1 MKINRTIKALFFL
14 SLSYI
19 FVLTVAFSTFLQ
31 IPVFK
36 GQDLMWQSLI
46 EQFITWTPLLFVYYL
61 LFGGIIKNP
70 RLQKP
75 IIKEEKLLVPGIF
88 LIFFS
93 GFSAGIH
100 SFSQVVE
107 DILKDSKNT
116 FLYALSYF
124 FDEYIGHLLLIFL
137 PIIGFF
143 LILLECNRKKKKLSR
158 LDNSLLFILGL
169 VNGVFWGIIGVEGG
183 GMYIV
188 IIPLVLS
195 FVIFLR
201 KTVKRHRLNIDELP
215 YTKYFLVSSAAMI
228 VTTIIWIFRNGF
240 FTQPGD
246 LGIELFNF

>member
-1 MKINRTIKALFFL
+1 MKINKTIKPLFFL

-46 EQFITWTPLLFVYYL
+46 EQFITWTPLLLAYYF
-61 LFGGIIKNP
+61 LFKAITNNP
-70 RLQKP
+70 RLKKS
-75 IIKEEKLLVPGIF
+75 IIEEKKLLVPGIF

-93 GFSAGIH
+93 GFSAGVH
-100 SFSQVVE
+100 SFSQIVE
-107 DILKDSKNT
+107 DVLKGSKNT
-116 FLYALSYF
+116 FLYSLSYF

-143 LILLECNRKKKKLSR
+143 LILLECNKEKKKLSR

-169 VNGVFWGIIGVEGG
+169 VNGAFWGIIGVEGG
-183 GMYIV
+183 SMYIV
-188 IIPLVLS
+188 VIPLVLGL
-195 FVIFLR
+195 ITYLR
-201 KTVKRHRLNIDELP
+201 RLIKKHRLNINELP
-215 YTKYFLVSSAAMI
+215 YTKYFLIASVVMI
-228 VTTIIWIFRNGF
+228 ITTMVWVFKNGF
-240 FTQPGD
+240 FTQPDD

>member
-46 EQFITWTPLLFVYYL
+46 EQFITWTPLLFLHYF
-61 LFGGIIKNP
+61 LFRGITENP
-70 RLQKP
+70 KLQKP
-75 IIKEEKLLVPGIF
+75 IIKEEKLFVPGIF

-100 SFSQVVE
+100 SFSQVIE

-183 GMYIV
+183 SMYIV
-188 IIPLVLS
+188 IIPLVLG
-195 FVIFLR
+195 FVFYLR
-201 KTVKRHRLNIDELP
+201 KTIKRHRLNIDELP

-240 FTQPGD
+240 FTQPDD

>member
-1 MKINRTIKALFFL
+1 MKTNKIIKPLFFL

-46 EQFITWTPLLFVYYL
+46 EQFITWTPLLFVYYF
-61 LFGGIIKNP
+61 LFREIIENP

-158 LDNSLLFILGL
+158 LDNSLLFILGV
-169 VNGVFWGIIGVEGG
+169 VNGFLWGITGVEGG
-183 GMYIV
+183 SMYIV
-188 IIPLVLS
+188 VIPLVLG
-195 FVIFLR
+195 FIIYLR
-201 KTVKRHRLNIDELP
+201 RPIKKHYLNINELP
-215 YTKYFLVSSAAMI
+215 YTKYFLIASAAMI
-228 VTTIIWIFRNGF
+228 VTTIIWVLKNGF
-240 FTQPGD
+240 FTQPDD
-246 LGIELFNF
+246 LNLELFNF